1 MSYKIPSVKS
11 KRFQRVFKVE
21 KKEHPS
27 FSKKQVEQ
35 IVKDHFKQEKKEK
48 EKFDEIALTYNQGLA
63 FL

>member
-1 MSYKIPSVKS
+1 M
-11 KRFQRVFKVE
+11 FKVE